1 VHVLPSICNISSEF
15 ELGKCVIVPLFRFL
29 LLDFRARLTAAVPH
43 WAGMS
48 VEEHTRY
55 LGVSLGPGRKTS
67 SWTDPFAKFLKRA
80 SSWGALGLGLFM
92 TLKAYSVYMATV
104 LLFVGQLEDVP
115 EEFDDIEDRAC
126 RKLFTGP
133 WKWIAPEVLHNLTRL
148 HFPIE
153 LCNARKLA
161 VATKSRVVRSENAG
175 EGGLKIRARAKHIR
189 RQLDN
194 CEDWAKLEWLHTWV
208 HGNIFSRWSEQT
220 IQCRKREMQLVF
232 RQIPQRF

>member
-1 VHVLPSICNISSEF
+1 
-15 ELGKCVIVPLFRFL
+15 L

-43 WAGMS
+43 WAGVF

-55 LGVSLGPGRKTS
+55 LGVNLGPGRKTS

-133 WKWIAPEVLHNLTRL
+133 WKWIAPEALHTLTRL

-161 VATKSRVVRSENAG
+161 VAAKSRVVRSENAG
-175 EGGLKIRARAKHIR
+175 EGGLKIRMRVKISDVSWNTAGIGRNWNGYT
-189 RQLDN
+189 LGY
-194 CEDWAKLEWLHTWV
+194 T
-208 HGNIFSRWSEQT
+208 GTIFSHSNEQT
-220 IQCRKREMQLVF
+220 TQCKKRKMQLAF
-232 RQIPQRF
+232 KKISQRF